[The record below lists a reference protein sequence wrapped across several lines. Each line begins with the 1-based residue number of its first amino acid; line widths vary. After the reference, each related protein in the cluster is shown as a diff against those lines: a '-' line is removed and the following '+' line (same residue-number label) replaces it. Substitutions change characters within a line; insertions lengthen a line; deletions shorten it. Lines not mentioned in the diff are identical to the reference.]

1 MPASLRSSAVRVRP
15 VRMRLPISPWLL
27 AGVVLCT
34 LTVALLAPALA
45 SAHGSGT
52 PSATNFLA
60 RITHTPDGLQARVVD
75 GDVRMWLRVPG
86 HRTVT
91 VLDTTGAPYLRFS
104 PAGVAVNLNSAIYY
118 LSQNPPLAPPRG
130 ITAKTRPRWV
140 SVSAGHSYRWV
151 DERLQAL
158 ALVARAPGASYV
170 GTWRIPLRI
179 DGRITAI
186 TGGLWYRGPPTL
198 VWFWPIFVLLMC
210 VLAALRLRR
219 PQLNL
224 SIARAVAGL
233 TLLGIAVGAVARGFH
248 ERPGLSASALI
259 LCAVILM
266 LVAGAVWLLRIGT
279 GEAFTY
285 GADRRRWSVGG
296 RHPDTHAVPRLRA
309 ACGARIHRP
318 GGNGCLHRRRSR
330 TDRDAGAGCT
340 SVPVGSR
347 RRPDRRSRPW
357 LSPRI
362 YTGGGIT
369 RCR

>member
-1 MPASLRSSAVRVRP
+1 
-15 VRMRLPISPWLL
+15 MRLPISPWLL
-27 AGVVLCT
+27 AAVVLCT

-60 RITHTPDGLQARVVD
+60 KITHTPDGLEARVVD

-86 HRTVT
+86 DRTVT

-158 ALVARAPGASYV
+158 ALVARAPGVSYV

-219 PQLNL
+219 AQLNL
-224 SIARAVAGL
+224 RIARAVAGL
-233 TLLGIAVGAVARGFH
+233 TLLGIAVGAIARGFH

-266 LVAGAVWLLRIGT
+266 LVAGAAWLLRIGT

-285 GADRRRWSVGG
+285 TLIAVGG
-296 RHPDTHAVPRLRA
+296 LSEAGTLIPTLFHGYVLLAVPGFIARGATVVCIAGGVGLIVMLGQVARA
-309 ACGARIHRP
+309 FPSEAVDDLVDDLLGGA
-318 GGNGCLHRRRSR
+318 
-330 TDRDAGAGCT
+330 
-340 SVPVGSR
+340 V
-347 RRPDRRSRPW
+347 
-357 LSPRI
+357 
-362 YTGGGIT
+362 
-369 RCR
+369 